1 MYLFMREDKKDA
13 INNLSE
19 SLEINVEII
28 DNKKY

>member
-13 INNLSE
+13 INILSE
-19 SLEINVEII
+19 SLEINVEIK